1 MKHRILIALAV
12 ILTIAIPVAAHHPA
26 EGIVDEEIYAM
37 IDSMV
42 ADTPHADM
50 TFDTMGGETD
60 IVIETDN
67 YSRFEDLVEAGLI
80 SAVALLDGDVTM
92 TLQFDDSRLITIT
105 IQQVESMEK
114 SAPEAEKVSLDEFK
128 ASFK

>member
-1 MKHRILIALAV
+1 MKRTIL
-12 ILTIAIPVAAHHPA
+12 LTIITFIAVAIPVAAHHPA

-50 TFDTMGGETD
+50 TFDTMGGSTD

-67 YSRFEDLVEAGLI
+67 FSRFEDLVEDGLV

-92 TLQFDDSRLITIT
+92 TLEFDETRQIVITISQ
-105 IQQVESMEK
+105 IEVLEK
-114 SAPEAEKVSLDEFK
+114 TAGSVDGVSLDELKANFK
-128 ASFK
+128 